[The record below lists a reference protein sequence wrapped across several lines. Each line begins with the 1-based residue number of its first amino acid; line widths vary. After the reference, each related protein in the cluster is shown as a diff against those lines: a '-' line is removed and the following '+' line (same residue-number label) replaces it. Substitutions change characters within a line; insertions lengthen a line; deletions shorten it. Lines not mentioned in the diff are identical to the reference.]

1 MPGKDGGK
9 AKPLK
14 KPKSGKGEL
23 DEEDLAFKNK
33 QKAEQAALKAYQQ
46 ANAKGGGKKK

>member
-1 MPGKDGGK
+1 VIGGK

-33 QKAEQAALKAYQQ
+33 QKAEQAVSSQ
-46 ANAKGGGKKK
+46 GSRFPPFH